1 MNLKFE
7 KNDIKKVCIVTLS
20 ALLYS
25 MGMNIFVK
33 SGNLFPGG
41 FSGISRLLALLC
53 NDFLH
58 IDVSYSVF
66 YFILNGLAAY
76 IVFKKIGKKF
86 MLLSILHFILVSF
99 FTSVLPTIYITE
111 DLLLISVFGGLIG
124 GFAIGLALQNN
135 ASSGGMDFVA
145 IYFSIRYNV
154 STWNYVLI
162 FNAFVLTVAGV
173 LYGWNIALYSIIYQ
187 FVSTQVVNTL
197 HKRYKS
203 TELKVITNHPEEIC
217 NAVFHTCRHGI
228 TRIDCSGAFTNQEH
242 SLLLIDVNTYQ
253 LKDVIASIRNADEH
267 AFITIHSVDKIIGNY
282 YQKPLE

>member
-1 MNLKFE
+1 MSLKFE
-7 KNDIKKVCIVTLS
+7 KNDFKKVCIVTLS